1 MNWHH
6 KEPEPLLSLCEEP
19 KRDYVYISYLPD
31 FNSVENM
38 MSIIEYYHCAGEA
51 QKQRWCQLTET
62 TSYFCIIG
70 QLWVHYFWKANFQ
83 LTQMSVRLLPK
94 DFYFLDKE

>member
-6 KEPEPLLSLCEEP
+6 KEPEPFLSLCEKP

-70 QLWVHYFWKANFQ
+70 QL
-83 LTQMSVRLLPK
+83 
-94 DFYFLDKE
+94 